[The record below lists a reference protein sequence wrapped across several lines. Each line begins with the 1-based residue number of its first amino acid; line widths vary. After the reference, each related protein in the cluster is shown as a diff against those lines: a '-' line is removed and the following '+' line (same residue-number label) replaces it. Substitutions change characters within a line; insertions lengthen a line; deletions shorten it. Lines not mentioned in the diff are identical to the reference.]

1 MWLLHFMTSHQY
13 LSIVT
18 VYADPEQWSDD
29 FKRGG
34 RMRCL
39 ICKQG
44 ETRPQQAT
52 VPLQRQ
58 ETTIIFK
65 GVPADVCDNCG
76 EYYLSENITERLLE
90 RAEEAVKNG
99 SELEIVRFAA

>member
-1 MWLLHFMTSHQY
+1 M
-13 LSIVT
+13 
-18 VYADPEQWSDD
+18 
-29 FKRGG
+29 K
-34 RMRCL
+34 CL

-44 ETRPQQAT
+44 DTRPQQAT

-76 EYYLSENITERLLE
+76 EYYLSEEIAERLLQ
-90 RAEEAVKNG
+90 RAEEAVRNG
-99 SELEIVRFAA
+99 AELEIVRFAA